1 MKARNLKT
9 GEILELEMLI
19 EEESEEKKEQNPG
32 DAAEQ
37 AFCIIFIPGSS
48 YALIPTEEVGT
59 VTALWGTAETI
70 HEMPEAGMVMS
81 FDGRCLHRIDGE
93 TMAVGGSP
101 IIIFK
106 AGREGEIAGL
116 DAADIFAVQEA
127 LKARKAMIM
136 NACGALIPAF
146 SVE

>member
-1 MKARNLKT
+1 MKARNMKT
-9 GEILELEMLI
+9 GEILELEMLS
-19 EEESEEKKEQNPG
+19 EGETEEKVKNDTG
-32 DAAEQ
+32 DAAGQ

-48 YALIPTEEVGT
+48 YALIPAEEAGK
-59 VTALWGTAETI
+59 VTALWGEAETI

-81 FDGRCLHRIDGE
+81 FDGRCLRRIDGE

-116 DAADIFAVQEA
+116 DSADIFAVQEA
-127 LKARKAMIM
+127 LKARKAMIV
-136 NACGALIPAF
+136 NACGAVTPAF